1 MGFIDYYEALQLS
14 SNADIDTI
22 ERVFRHLAKKF
33 HPDNTQSADNDRFQ
47 LILNAYQ
54 TLTNPENRA
63 GYDIKYQEYWNHKWS
78 LTSEASAGTAIGD
91 DLEIRE
97 TLLSLL
103 YIQRRRNM
111 KDPGIGEYEVARL
124 LCKPIE
130 LVEFHVWYLKAK
142 GWVERTD
149 SGQLAISALGV
160 DEVEKKRLRPTI
172 DALLPAPVSPLDGAE
187 CEGVLSVTKGWLS

>member
-22 ERVFRHLAKKF
+22 ERVFRHLVKKF
-33 HPDNTQSADNDRFQ
+33 HPDNAQSADNDRFQ

-63 GYDIKYQEYWNHKWS
+63 GYDVKYQEYWNYKWR
-78 LTSEASAGTAIGD
+78 LASEASDGTAIGD

-97 TLLSLL
+97 SLLSLL

-142 GWVERTD
+142 GWVERMD
-149 SGQLAISALGV
+149 SGQLTISALGV
-160 DEVEKKRLRPTI
+160 DEVEKKRLRLTM
-172 DALLPAPVSPLDGAE
+172 DALLPAPASPLDEAE
-187 CEGVLSVTKGWLS
+187 CEGVPSVTKGWLS